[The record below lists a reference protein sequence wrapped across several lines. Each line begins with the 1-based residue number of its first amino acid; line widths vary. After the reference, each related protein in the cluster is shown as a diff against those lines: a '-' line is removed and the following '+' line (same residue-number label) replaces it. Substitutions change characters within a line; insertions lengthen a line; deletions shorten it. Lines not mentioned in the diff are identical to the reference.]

1 MHRLRPSKPSLPVLS
16 LLLLLVAGA
25 CPVSAQDQS
34 KGKDDKPKVGWSNSA
49 DLSLVITAGN
59 ASAQTLGL
67 GDHLRYVWPAARFEA
82 DVTGVHSVSTDDRF
96 YLVQPGLEIK
106 VGETPTN
113 LPRTL
118 VTPNPDDP
126 VSKYQASGRFERT
139 LAGRLFW
146 DTGASWD
153 RNEDAG
159 ILNRV
164 TTFGGIGHNW
174 INTKERHF
182 ATHYGVSYTN
192 REEEVPDPSKD
203 RRFAGARLGWEYQD
217 RFGRSKTSFDS
228 TLVSVINVTDVSD
241 ASINTTNALT
251 VPMTSHLSLKVS
263 LQWLFENRPALETDL
278 DVIAYVTLVNPD
290 GLPASGDEFF
300 RTLDSGGTKLLL
312 GSENARREKL
322 DTIVRTALVIT
333 F

>member
-1 MHRLRPSKPSLPVLS
+1 MHQRCPSKPFITALS
-16 LLLLLVAGA
+16 LLLSLAAGVCSA
-25 CPVSAQDQS
+25 WAQDKS
-34 KGKDDKPKVGWSNSA
+34 KDKDEEPKLGWSNA
-49 DLSLVITAGN
+49 TDLSLVITAGN

-67 GDHLRYVWPAARFEA
+67 GEHLRYLWPTAGFEA

-106 VGETPTN
+106 VGETPPN

-118 VTPNPDDP
+118 VRPDPDDP
-126 VSKYQASGRFERT
+126 VAKYQASGRYERT

-164 TTFGGIGHNW
+164 TSFGGLGHNW
-174 INTKERHF
+174 INTKARHL
-182 ATHYGVSYTN
+182 ATHYGLSYTN
-192 REEEVPDPSKD
+192 RKEEVRDPSKD
-203 RRFAGARLGWEYQD
+203 RRFGGARLAWEYRD
-217 RFGRSKTSFDS
+217 RFGVSKTSFDS
-228 TLVSVINVTDVSD
+228 TLVSIINLTDGSD

-251 VPMTSHLSLKVS
+251 VPMTGHLSLKVS
-263 LQWLFENRPALETDL
+263 LQWLFENQPALETEL

-290 GLPASGDEFF
+290 GLAASGDEFF
-300 RTLDSGGTKLLL
+300 RTLESGGTKLLL